1 MESLEK
7 INERLLAST
16 STEFKRYIY
25 DDIELSNR
33 LILIMGC
40 RGVGKTTMLLQ
51 LIKENISAHKSI
63 YISLDNLYFSTHSL
77 LETLDSFYTKG
88 YRTFALDE
96 IHKYPNWSM
105 ELKNAYDSYPDI
117 WLWVTSSSALDIHRG
132 AYDLSRR
139 VAEYTLRGLSF
150 REYLHYEGIANIPV
164 ITFKN
169 LIENHVALAENYS
182 YEYPILKHFKAYLSK
197 GYYPF
202 YKESGKK
209 YYDRVRAIVNQVIEV
224 DLPAIFNIDYLS
236 VRQIKKLLSV
246 IAEVAPFSPNVAKL
260 SKSLEIPRARI
271 VAFLDH
277 LEKAGLLH
285 TLRTIGKS
293 DSVMT
298 KPDKVFLENTN
309 LMEALAMIESDVGSS
324 RESFFISA
332 LVVRHSLSTPAAGDF
347 MVDSRYVFEVGG
359 KNKDFSQIRNMP
371 NAYLAKDDIAV
382 GRPGVVPLWLFGLLY

>member
-1 MESLEK
+1 MESLEI
-7 INERLLAST
+7 INERLLANT
-16 STEFKRYIY
+16 SMEFKRYLY
-25 DDIELSNR
+25 DEIELSNR

-63 YISLDNLYFSTHSL
+63 YISLDNLHFSTHTL
-77 LETLDSFYTKG
+77 LDTLNDFYNKG

-105 ELKNAYDSYPDI
+105 ELKNAYDSFPDI
-117 WLWVTSSSALDIHRG
+117 RLWVTSSSALDIHRG

-150 REYLHYEGIANIPV
+150 REYLHYEGIASLPV
-164 ITFKN
+164 LSFKD
-169 LIENHVALAENYS
+169 LMENHVALAENYS
-182 YEYPILKHFKAYLSK
+182 NIYPILKHFKAYLNK

-209 YYDRVRAIVNQVIEV
+209 YHDRVRAIVNQVIEV
-224 DLPAIFNIDYLS
+224 DLPAIFNIDYYS

-246 IAEVAPFSPNVAKL
+246 IAELSPFSPNVAKL

-271 VAFLDH
+271 VAFLDY

-309 LMEALAMIESDVGSS
+309 LMEALAMIESDIGTS
-324 RESFFISA
+324 RESFFMSA
-332 LVVRHSLSTPAAGDF
+332 LIVGHSLSTPAAGDF

-359 KNKDFSQIRNMP
+359 KNKDFNQIRNMP

>member
-1 MESLEK
+1 MESLEI
-7 INERLLAST
+7 INERLLANT
-16 STEFKRYIY
+16 SLEFRRYLY
-25 DDIELSNR
+25 DEIELSNR

-51 LIKENISAHKSI
+51 LIKENLSAHKSI
-63 YISLDNLYFSTHSL
+63 YISLDNLHFSTHTL
-77 LETLDSFYTKG
+77 LETLNDFYNRG

-105 ELKNAYDSYPDI
+105 ELKNAYDSFPDI
-117 WLWVTSSSALDIHRG
+117 RLWVTSSSALDIHRG

-150 REYLHYEGIANIPV
+150 REYLHYEGIANLPV
-164 ITFKN
+164 LSFKD
-169 LIENHVALAENYS
+169 LMENHVALAENYS
-182 YEYPILKHFKAYLSK
+182 NLYPILKHFKAYLNK

-209 YYDRVRAIVNQVIEV
+209 YHDRVRAIVNQVIEV
-224 DLPAIFNIDYLS
+224 DLPAIFNIDYYS

-246 IAEVAPFSPNVAKL
+246 ISELSPFSPNVAKL
-260 SKSLEIPRARI
+260 STSLEIPRARI
-271 VAFLDH
+271 VAFIDY

-309 LMEALAMIESDVGSS
+309 LMEALAMVESDVGTS
-324 RESFFISA
+324 RESFFMSA

-347 MVDSRYVFEVGG
+347 MVDSRYVFEIGG
-359 KNKDFSQIRNMP
+359 KNKDFHQIRNMP
-371 NAYLAKDDIAV
+371 NAHLAKDDIAV
-382 GRPGVVPLWLFGLLY
+382 GRPGVVPLWIFGLLY